1 MEEKLTFKEMMHIA
15 SIQKGK
21 GTIEELSEEIGALEV
36 TRLQQMKIIVSDN
49 SDKDW
54 KLSNIGWEL
63 VDLFNRKR

>member
-1 MEEKLTFKEMMHIA
+1 MMHIA